1 MTIDFRVLFY
11 FALCC
16 CSFTLIYIHSMH
28 LVNPASQY
36 AMEIPGSPKGW
47 SRNPVPGTDDG
58 STRRERRGNQHSAWR
73 ARAQGVTVFSAQR
86 LRDWILLLLC
96 NLIWASQ
103 FVLVKIV
110 QEQMGP
116 VAATSFPMLIATILL
131 IPIVH
136 LETRSR
142 GGSSANRA
150 FGKDWL
156 GFLTIGVMGQ
166 VVAQLFIT
174 WGLRYS
180 LASNGALLMLT
191 LPIVT
196 TVMAYFL
203 LVSFA
208 LAAAGVVE
216 CSGVDWKEL
225 NLTGGTY
232 LLGNALIFISVCG
245 SAFYNVYSKK
255 LLERYT
261 PLQVLLYSYYFVVM
275 FLMPITLYTEPY
287 AFQQIFHYTARTWM
301 GVALLAVLQ
310 YCLSMVIFLTVLSR
324 LDATQ
329 ASLSNYMIPFF
340 GLIIAAIVLHEHLTL
355 FMIVGGTMVLLS
367 TLLITVY
374 EEHRRPKAGDIEA

>member
-1 MTIDFRVLFY
+1 
-11 FALCC
+11 
-16 CSFTLIYIHSMH
+16 
-28 LVNPASQY
+28 
-36 AMEIPGSPKGW
+36 
-47 SRNPVPGTDDG
+47 
-58 STRRERRGNQHSAWR
+58 
-73 ARAQGVTVFSAQR
+73 VFSAER

-116 VAATSFPMLIATILL
+116 VAATSFPMLIATVLL

-136 LETRSR
+136 WEARSQNATLPSVP
-142 GGSSANRA
+142 GA
-150 FGKDWL
+150 DWL
-156 GFLTIGVMGQ
+156 RFLLIGVVGQ

-174 WGLRYS
+174 WGLRFS
-180 LASNGALLMLT
+180 LASNAALLMLT
-191 LPIVT
+191 LPIAT

-203 LVSFA
+203 LGETMSRIRWISFA
-208 LAAAGVVE
+208 LAIAGVVE

-225 NLTGGTY
+225 DFAGRGYLTG
-232 LLGNALIFISVCG
+232 NVLIFISVCG

-261 PLQVLLYSYYFVVM
+261 PLQVLLYSYYFVVAV
-275 FLMPITLYTEPY
+275 LMPITLYVEPG
-287 AFQQIFHYTARTWM
+287 AFHQIPSFTAKTWL
-301 GVALLAVLQ
+301 GIGLLAVFQ
-310 YCLSMVIFLTVLSR
+310 YCLSMVIFLSVLTR

-340 GLIIAAIVLHEHLTL
+340 GLVIAALVLHERLTA
-355 FMIVGGTMVLLS
+355 FMILGGILVLLS

-374 EEHRRPKAGDIEA
+374 EEHQKKQPITVSIT

>member
-1 MTIDFRVLFY
+1 
-11 FALCC
+11 
-16 CSFTLIYIHSMH
+16 
-28 LVNPASQY
+28 
-36 AMEIPGSPKGW
+36 
-47 SRNPVPGTDDG
+47 
-58 STRRERRGNQHSAWR
+58 
-73 ARAQGVTVFSAQR
+73 VFSAER

-96 NLIWASQ
+96 NLMWASQ

-116 VAATSFPMLIATILL
+116 VAATSFPMLIATVLL

-136 LETRSR
+136 WEGRSLPSR
-142 GGSSANRA
+142 NRVQGSAR
-150 FGKDWL
+150 DWL
-156 GFLTIGVMGQ
+156 QFMLIGVLGQ

-174 WGLRYS
+174 WGLRFS
-180 LASNGALLMLT
+180 LASNAALLMLA
-191 LPIVT
+191 LPIAT

-203 LVSFA
+203 LGEIMSPVRWLSFA
-208 LAAAGVVE
+208 LAVAGVVE

-225 NLTGGTY
+225 NLTSKSY

-261 PLQVLLYSYYFVVM
+261 PLQVLLYSYYFVIA
-275 FLMPITLYTEPY
+275 FLMPITLYVEPG
-287 AFQQIFHYTARTWM
+287 AFHQIFSYTARTWV
-301 GVALLAVLQ
+301 GIALLAVFQ
-310 YCLSMVIFLTVLSR
+310 YCLSMVIFLTVLTR

-340 GLIIAAIVLHEHLTL
+340 GLVIAAVVLHERLTL
-355 FMIVGGTMVLLS
+355 PMILGGTLVLLS

-374 EEHRRPKAGDIEA
+374 EEHRNRQPVSLPAP